1 MNKSELIDRIA
12 DKAET
17 SKAAAAKVLD
27 AIFDASSGAIA
38 EAVRTGREVKLPGF
52 GKFASRQRA
61 ARKGRNPRTGTEI
74 DIPESTVITF
84 SAGKGL
90 KDTVATRGGG
100 AQKSGGAKAGSGTGA
115 KSSGSGTTGKKPAG
129 AAKAA
134 GTSTGAKKTGSSS
147 GGKKAAPSSGAQKGG
162 SAGGGKKP
170 AASSGAKTA
179 SSGSGSKGKG
189 AGGSTKSTTKK
200 S

>member
-38 EAVRTGREVKLPGF
+38 EAVQTGREVKLPGF
-52 GKFASRQRA
+52 GKFSSRQRA
-61 ARKGRNPRTGTEI
+61 ARKGRNPRTGAEI

-90 KDTVATRGGG
+90 KDTISSRGAG
-100 AQKSGGAKAGSGTGA
+100 AGKSGGAKAKSGAGA
-115 KSSGSGTTGKKPAG
+115 KANSGAGSKKSSSAGAGSAKSGAGAKKATSAGGKGGKVAAGGSG
-129 AAKAA
+129 AAK
-134 GTSTGAKKTGSSS
+134 GTA
-147 GGKKAAPSSGAQKGG
+147 
-162 SAGGGKKP
+162 
-170 AASSGAKTA
+170 
-179 SSGSGSKGKG
+179 KG
-189 AGGSTKSTTKK
+189 AGKK